1 MAPRRPPQHLRRL
14 LLSLVVGAHSLIC
27 TPALSSGGA
36 LRDQPCAH
44 LRRTG
49 AVSMGF
55 FSEMFDELDRFIV
68 CRGTS
73 NQPRPSQHG
82 SHSSPLLAAG
92 PTYLRAARCV
102 SAELSCS
109 CVCVLPTCA
118 GRRCGQEARQRREV
132 LREAQ
137 VPLCCLAAIDIA
149 AVPYARG
156 TRTGLPRR
164 AWLRRR
170 QLGACRLRTACRGTA
185 GPPYTKPD
193 PDPDPDQ
200 VLLLRRGGREPQGS
214 PRRRE
219 P

>member
-109 CVCVLPTCA
+109 CVRVAHVCRTTLRA
-118 GRRCGQEARQRREV
+118 GGSATARSSTGS
-132 LREAQ
+132 AGSS
-137 VPLCCLAAIDIA
+137 LCCLAAIDIA

-193 PDPDPDQ
+193 PDPDQ

>member
-1 MAPRRPPQHLRRL
+1 MRAPEEDRRSEHGILLGDVRRAG
-14 LLSLVVGAHSLIC
+14 SLHCLPRHVEP
-27 TPALSSGGA
+27 TTALSARISQLAATSSRPNLPQSCSLRVSRA
-36 LRDQPCAH
+36 LMFMCARVAH
-44 LRRTG
+44 
-49 AVSMGF
+49 
-55 FSEMFDELDRFIV
+55 V
-68 CRGTS
+68 CRT
-73 NQPRPSQHG
+73 
-82 SHSSPLLAAG
+82 
-92 PTYLRAARCV
+92 TLRAGGSATARSSTG
-102 SAELSCS
+102 SAGSS
-109 CVCVLPTCA
+109 
-118 GRRCGQEARQRREV
+118 
-132 LREAQ
+132 
-137 VPLCCLAAIDIA
+137 LCCLAAIDIA

>member
-109 CVCVLPTCA
+109 CVRCPRVQDDAA
-118 GRRCGQEARQRREV
+118 GRRLGNGAKFYGKRRFLSLLPCGHRYRS
-132 LREAQ
+132 
-137 VPLCCLAAIDIA
+137 C
-149 AVPYARG
+149 AV
-156 TRTGLPRR
+156 RTGHAHRPP
-164 AWLRRR
+164 A
-170 QLGACRLRTACRGTA
+170 ACVAEA
-185 GPPYTKPD
+185 
-193 PDPDPDQ
+193 
-200 VLLLRRGGREPQGS
+200 
-214 PRRRE
+214 
-219 P
+219 